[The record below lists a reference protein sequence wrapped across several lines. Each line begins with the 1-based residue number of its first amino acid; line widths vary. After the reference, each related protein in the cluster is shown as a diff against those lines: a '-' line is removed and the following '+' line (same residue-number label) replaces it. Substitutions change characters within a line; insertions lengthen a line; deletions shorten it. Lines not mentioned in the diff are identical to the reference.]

1 MSDPQYEP
9 RPVELSRR
17 IDELSERMDKGFT
30 TLNDRL
36 DRVATKSDT
45 EMYLKPIMVEV
56 RSLRD
61 DISELRNAD
70 ADLNKRIESVN
81 AELNT
86 KIDRVSSEASGAR
99 KWGVGVALS
108 VGTLGLGARAAG
120 AQASAGA

>member
-1 MSDPQYEP
+1 MSENYEP

-56 RSLRD
+56 RALRD

-108 VGTLGLGARAAG
+108 VGTLVLGALAAV
-120 AQASAGA
+120 AQAIGGA